1 MSKLKNLVSCILIVV
16 MVLAMGTTSFA
27 SERSN
32 VVCIDASM
40 FSESELSAVV
50 REAQDGVNT
59 VIVSWEDATAIIEP
73 IAESEAEPY
82 YNLHKT
88 YSLTKSWL
96 SLGTDYPIIQD
107 NLKITNE
114 AGNPG
119 AIDVCVRRPEYLD
132 PAEQYCWGLNAGH
145 SAYLTLGT
153 FKKTE
158 LWLKASSQIGDY
170 KISTVCS

>member
-1 MSKLKNLVSCILIVV
+1 
-16 MVLAMGTTSFA
+16 
-27 SERSN
+27 
-32 VVCIDASM
+32 M

-59 VIVSWEDATAIIEP
+59 GIVSWEDATAIIEP

-82 YNLHKT
+82 FNLHKT

-170 KISTVCS
+170 KISAVCS